1 MKTKIGTGEK
11 TMQYDTME
19 ARHEQLLSDTA
30 RARLRE
36 LEARVALV
44 RLQAQTGSS
53 GSSFIAER
61 ARSLQGSIAKELN
74 ASSGNRSRAR
84 S

>member
-1 MKTKIGTGEK
+1 
-11 TMQYDTME
+11 MQYDTME
-19 ARHEQLLSDTA
+19 TRQQQMLSDTA

-36 LEARVALV
+36 LEARVALT
-44 RLQAQTGSS
+44 RLQAQAGAG

-61 ARSLQGSIAKELN
+61 ARSLEGSIARELK
-74 ASSGNRSRAR
+74 AGGGSRAG

>member
-1 MKTKIGTGEK
+1 
-11 TMQYDTME
+11 MQYDTME
-19 ARHEQLLSDTA
+19 TRQRQMLSDTA

-44 RLQAQTGSS
+44 RLQAHSGHG

-61 ARSLQGSIAKELN
+61 ARSLEGSIARELN
-74 ASSGNRSRAR
+74 AGSSNRAGS
-84 S
+84 